1 MRISDWSSDVCSSDL
16 SIRIR
21 SCRKPPRWNGTDKFA
36 IPTST
41 AIGPSGVKQ
50 RRKNRFSREQTKRA
64 NVSQAIWKIRFA
76 LQACGLQEW
85 QTENQRSQR
94 TEPWKK
100 GLILASLNRGSRS
113 SEHPC
118 ELQSLMPITYA
129 VFCLQ

>member
-1 MRISDWSSDVCSSDL
+1 MRISDWSSDVCSSDVCSSDL
-16 SIRIR
+16 

-76 LQACGLQEW
+76 LQACDLQEW
-85 QTENQRSQR
+85 QTENKGSHR
-94 TEPWKK
+94 TQHRKK
-100 GLILASLNRGSRS
+100 GLELASVNQGSK
-113 SEHPC
+113 SEERRVGKEC
-118 ELQSLMPITYA
+118 DST
-129 VFCLQ
+129 CRTRWTR